1 MADYYSVL
9 QRAVG
14 TLPEN
19 TGQARRAIYEKA
31 RTALVRQL
39 ESIDPPLPAS
49 EITKQRLALEE
60 AVRRIEQ
67 EASRAA
73 LAAAP
78 RPTAPRPAAP
88 PPPPVAAPQPSAE
101 RPSAGYAPEGR
112 PVPPVV
118 PSRAAPE
125 ARSYAPPVDS
135 PAAPAPLGETPAAPP
150 EPQAPPRVTA
160 WAPPIRP
167 IPSEP
172 DEPVF
177 PPDPDAPAA
186 EAEAPKKRG
195 LFGRSRKGGEPM
207 PADPFADRAEP
218 AAPMPAA
225 PPSRADADDV
235 AEDWVEH
242 DRLDVEEAAAP
253 PPRKSGRGR
262 IIAIVVV
269 LVLVAAAAVAYME
282 RSRITALLAH
292 KSTDTASTASPPA
305 TAQPADTQPAD
316 TGAPK
321 DEDRLPSM
329 SGGSDAST
337 SGNAGT
343 PAAPA
348 DTTPAPP
355 ASTDTSAPAQQPAT
369 PADNAGA
376 EQPSTPAPAAPP
388 ADTQSS
394 TDNTQVAPGPATAT
408 LYEEGEVP
416 GSRGG
421 AFTGD
426 VTWTMT
432 RESFGGGAPEPLV
445 RAVIDIPEKSMKV
458 TLVVRQNRDAALPA
472 SHLVE
477 ISFDLGPKFN
487 GGGIQG
493 VPGIIMKRTSDD
505 RGDALL
511 GASARVSDNLFWI
524 ALSSS
529 QADKARNLELLGD
542 REWIDVPMVFTN
554 GKRAILTIRK
564 GTTGDAA
571 MKEALAA
578 WNGG

>member
-78 RPTAPRPAAP
+78 RPAAPRPAAP
-88 PPPPVAAPQPSAE
+88 PPPPVAAPPQAE

-118 PSRAAPE
+118 PSRPAPE
-125 ARSYAPPVDS
+125 ARSYAPPVD
-135 PAAPAPLGETPAAPP
+135 APAPASEPVATPP
-150 EPQAPPRVTA
+150 EPQAAPRVTS
-160 WAPPIRP
+160 WAPPVRP
-167 IPSEP
+167 IESDP

-177 PPDPDAPAA
+177 PPDPDAPAP

-207 PADPFADRAEP
+207 PADPFADRTEP
-218 AAPMPAA
+218 SAPTPAA

-242 DRLDVEEAAAP
+242 DRLDVEDPAAP
-253 PPRKSGRGR
+253 TPRKSGRGR
-262 IIAIVVV
+262 IIAIIVVVV
-269 LVLVAAAAVAYME
+269 LIAAAVAAYFE
-282 RSRITALLAH
+282 RERIGALIAQ
-292 KSTDTASTASPPA
+292 KSGETASQPAAS
-305 TAQPADTQPAD
+305 QPADTQPAD
-316 TGAPK
+316 NGAPK

-329 SGGSDAST
+329 NGGSDAST
-337 SGNAGT
+337 SGQSGDAAT
-343 PAAPA
+343 PAPPS
-348 DTTPAPP
+348 DTPAPP
-355 ASTDTSAPAQQPAT
+355 ASSDTSAPAQQPST
-369 PADNAGA
+369 PADNSGA
-376 EQPSTPAPAAPP
+376 AQPSTSAPTAPP

-432 RESFGGGAPEPLV
+432 RESVGGGAPEPLV

-493 VPGIIMKRTSDD
+493 VPGIIMKRTSED

-554 GKRAILTIRK
+554 GKRAILTVRK